1 MSDRAGTIPTIRRLV
16 LDVLH
21 VEVDDDDADLIE
33 TGVLDSL
40 ALVELIFQIERV
52 WGVSIE
58 LDELTIDA
66 FRSVRGIAALID
78 GTSDRSSARG
88 DEAS

>member
-1 MSDRAGTIPTIRRLV
+1 MSDQAGTIPAIRRLV
-16 LDVLH
+16 LDALH
-21 VEVDDDDADLIE
+21 IEVVDDDADLIE

-52 WGVSIE
+52 WGVPIE

-78 GTSDRSSARG
+78 GTSNRSSARG
-88 DEAS
+88 GEAS